1 TKVIRGV
8 DGSLNA
14 PREGLPH
21 VSIGP
26 DDVAFIQHSAGTTG
40 LQKGVALSH
49 AAVLRQL
56 GHLAQALKIDHND
69 RIYSWLPLYHD
80 MGLIACFML
89 PMVYH
94 LPVVMQAPD
103 DWVIQPVTMP
113 ELISEYRSTLAWVPN
128 FTLQFLA
135 RRVRPEDREGLDLS
149 CLRAIVNCSEPVKAQ
164 SMDEFMAAYA
174 TCGLRTNVLQSSYA
188 MAENV

>member
-1 TKVIRGV
+1 
-8 DGSLNA
+8 
-14 PREGLPH
+14 
-21 VSIGP
+21 
-26 DDVAFIQHSAGTTG
+26 
-40 LQKGVALSH
+40 
-49 AAVLRQL
+49 
-56 GHLAQALKIDHND
+56 
-69 RIYSWLPLYHD
+69 
-80 MGLIACFML
+80 
-89 PMVYH
+89 
-94 LPVVMQAPD
+94 PD

-188 MAENV
+188 MAENVFAVTQSDISSAAGPARLAVDGESLRDRQVAVSVSASTPGSMCLVSSGPCLPTNRVQVVGSDGQVLPDGSV